1 MVEFLRKNTYC
12 IFIFFI
18 SALSAQTAK
27 ENASYLNW
35 FDFEVGLENTPLFE
49 GLGYVET
56 YKSINEKHKFFNSDD
71 FLNGS
76 IVYDGQAYYDVRLKY
91 DLYSDVVVINI
102 KDGFEAVALQPKKS
116 KIISFTVEK
125 SDFINIGLPDASL
138 PEISGFFEIL
148 FSSSKLKLLKK
159 HSKRRVKKI
168 GNFVYYEFI
177 EDNFNILLYDGQY
190 QVVSSNRDFRIL
202 FPDFKKEI
210 RKYKIRK
217 SDRDA
222 TMKALVNRI
231 SLLMSEE
238 NK

>member
-1 MVEFLRKNTYC
+1 MVVFLRKNTYC
-12 IFIFFI
+12 ILILFV
-18 SALSAQTAK
+18 SALSAQSTK

-35 FDFEVGLENTPLFE
+35 FDSKVGLENTPLFE

-56 YKSINEKHKFFNSDD
+56 YKSINEKHKFFNSKD
-71 FLNGS
+71 FLKGS
-76 IVYDGQAYYDVRLKY
+76 IVYDGQVYYDVRLKY
-91 DLYSDVVVINI
+91 DLYSDVVVINL

-116 KIISFTVEK
+116 KISSFTVEQ

-138 PEISGFFEIL
+138 TEITGYFEIL

-159 HSKRRVKKI
+159 HRKKRLKKI

-177 EDNFNILLYDGQY
+177 EDNFIVLFYNGQY
-190 QVVSSNRDFRIL
+190 QVVSSNRDFRTL
-202 FPDFKKEI
+202 FPEFKKEI
-210 RKYKIRK
+210 RRYEIKK

-222 TMKALVNRI
+222 TMKALVTRI
-231 SLLMSEE
+231 SLLISEE